1 MLVCFSFVN
10 FAWSQAIVLSWCVAL
25 CWARCGVIRQIIAC
39 LLFQVG
45 GVQVFNLNKVGKLS
59 GGYFCAVV
67 CFLLCNLLCGAGSML
82 VCVLCWDI
90 CVGLAV
96 GLPMVMVF
104 GCDLFAGGLFG
115 NSWQFGAGGFGQ
127 VRFVFSFECALLFE
141 FVLLFSLLCPDFCLC
156 VCRLFHFYLILVTN
170 FPKKRP

>member
-1 MLVCFSFVN
+1 M
-10 FAWSQAIVLSWCVAL
+10 
-25 CWARCGVIRQIIAC
+25 
-39 LLFQVG
+39 
-45 GVQVFNLNKVGKLS
+45 FNLNKVGKLS

-115 NSWQFGAGGFGQ
+115 DSWRFGAGGLGQ

-141 FVLLFSLLCPDFCLC
+141 FVLRDGTGLAAAGLRSLALASM
-156 VCRLFHFYLILVTN
+156 RLGWGQ
-170 FPKKRP
+170 

>member
-1 MLVCFSFVN
+1 M
-10 FAWSQAIVLSWCVAL
+10 
-25 CWARCGVIRQIIAC
+25 
-39 LLFQVG
+39 
-45 GVQVFNLNKVGKLS
+45 FNLNKVCKLS

-104 GCDLFAGGLFG
+104 GCDVFAGGLFG
-115 NSWQFGAGGFGQ
+115 DSWRFGAGGLGQ

-156 VCRLFHFYLILVTN
+156 VCRLFDFYLVIVTD
-170 FPKKRP
+170 FPKKVPWTNSRTCFEVPWYF